1 MAILNFMVFFPG
13 KEKKETRFIEKI
25 HSSLIQNNLMGDWF
39 NSEACDKFYKNINK
53 SYVLDINTVAEGD
66 AKLHTIRED
75 KTNRWKAG
83 MLIDFFINARTKNM
97 LRFAPRVKVV
107 SVQKIE
113 ITYFDEQNPKF
124 TAQLSK
130 IAAEYYNE
138 VEVVVDNEVLN
149 AKAINELV
157 KNDGF
162 VTPEDFFAWFN
173 KDFSGKIIHWTDLK
187 Y

>member
-113 ITYFDEQNPKF
+113 IEWYFENQ
-124 TAQLSK
+124 
-130 IAAEYYNE
+130 
-138 VEVVVDNEVLN
+138 VVQIFIDNERMFSYDIKYPEDLSTKFKHFVQ
-149 AKAINELV
+149 
-157 KNDGF
+157 NDGF
-162 VTPEDFFAWFN
+162 STIEDFLDYFN

>member
-13 KEKKETRFIEKI
+13 KEKKPTFFKEKI
-25 HSSLIQNNLMGDWF
+25 WTAILTKGITCNAIELFDLAKHSLPEQMGLKDH
-39 NSEACDKFYKNINK
+39 SP
-53 SYVLDINTVAEGD
+53 
-66 AKLHTIRED
+66 KLHTIRED

-83 MLIDFFINARTKNM
+83 MMIDFFINARTKNM